1 MQYANEK
8 TFETKDFYITA
19 FLLTQG
25 LQLSHIDRTN
35 PQRVYFAFADTV
47 GRAKLVE
54 DFLYGRAS
62 VEPKSFI
69 SSIKEVKQLLHSN
82 DKQ

>member
-8 TFETKDFYITA
+8 TFTTKDFYITV
-19 FLLTQG
+19 FLIAKG

-35 PQRVYFAFADTV
+35 PRQVYFAFSDTES
-47 GRAKLVE
+47 RERLVE
-54 DFLYGRAS
+54 DFLYGKAL
-62 VEPKSFI
+62 VEPKHFI

-82 DKQ
+82 D